1 MYRPL
6 PDSVTI
12 LPSNIN
18 KLGLIA
24 TKDISMQ
31 TDLGMCHLELG
42 KAIIRTP
49 LGGFINHAKKPN
61 CVKLRYIFT
70 RGEWNTLPQL
80 SRPEFNLDFKKWH
93 LITMNDIKAGEELTL
108 RYTFY
113 NVES

>member
-6 PDSVTI
+6 PNSVTI
-12 LPSNIN
+12 LPSSIN

-24 TKDISMQ
+24 TKNISAQ

-93 LITMNDIKAGEELTL
+93 LITINNIKKGDELTL

-113 NVES
+113 TL